1 MMEIKG
7 NAIMRY
13 EKTKPPYFWLAAV
26 LVLAASVSTRAQTT
40 SQNQGAQPP
49 AQTNV
54 PAQPPQAEN
63 LATQLGF
70 TPQQFQQWREIN
82 REFGPQQ
89 KTAEFKLRQARQALN
104 EAMESASP
112 NEEVIKQRAKDV
124 ADAQSAMTQLQAL
137 RQTRVLQMLT
147 PEQRVKLK
155 EIRERAQTLRR
166 NEQRTNALAP
176 GRGLKRNANAPLL
189 TPAQR
194 KALRQQ
200 QPQKPKP

>member
-1 MMEIKG
+1 MEIKG

-13 EKTKPPYFWLAAV
+13 EKTKAPYIGLVAV
-26 LVLAASVSTRAQTT
+26 LVLAASFSTRAQTA
-40 SQNQGAQPP
+40 SPSPSPLPP
-49 AQTNV
+49 TQTNA

-89 KTAEFKLRQARQALN
+89 RAAEFKLRQTRQALN

-112 NEEVIKQRAKDV
+112 NEEVIKQRAKEV
-124 ADAQSAMTQLQAL
+124 ADAQSAVTQLQAL
-137 RQTRVLQMLT
+137 RQARVLQMLT

-166 NEQRTNALAP
+166 DEQRNNALAP
-176 GRGLKRNANAPLL
+176 GRGLNRNANVNLL

-200 QPQKPKP
+200 RQQKPKP